1 MKTFLILSLMVLW
14 SASVHA
20 ELRIIG
26 VRVTR
31 DADSKVQVAIS
42 SDVAKEQMKNITVE
56 QAAIVLRDTK
66 GAGSSVMVGI
76 VAHGIP
82 LQEYLPLMKAI
93 SENII
98 LELAFVEGSKPTF
111 INENIKKS
119 IEQAAPSNG
128 DKLVK

>member
-14 SASVHA
+14 STSVHA

-42 SDVAKEQMKNITVE
+42 SDVAKEQKKNISVE
-56 QAAIVLRDTK
+56 QAAIVLRDAK

-76 VAHGIP
+76 VAHRIP
-82 LQEYLPLMKAI
+82 LQDYLPLMKAI
-93 SENII
+93 SENMI
-98 LELAFVEGSKPTF
+98 LELAFVEGAKPTF

-119 IEQAAPSNG
+119 IEQAAP
-128 DKLVK
+128 